1 MRLPALASRP
11 LASRQD
17 EPTSAALTASGVTV
31 PEKASK
37 YVGGTM
43 MEARRMFPNFSSI
56 LWFQSPPDSS
66 REDMWI
72 GGVRGGPCPTA
83 VVNNLHPD
91 QP

>member
-43 MEARRMFPNFSSI
+43 MEARRMLMPDDDQGPDDDAGGDDNESSEG
-56 LWFQSPPDSS
+56 SS
-66 REDMWI
+66 D
-72 GGVRGGPCPTA
+72 
-83 VVNNLHPD
+83 D
-91 QP
+91 Q